1 MKLRSFP
8 LFSTESS
15 STSEITVV
23 LSNSADTVRLVS
35 NFLIC
40 LFRKKAYL
48 FKDMGLRVVLS
59 ETSNGEMD
67 LEPDYFSFANAG
79 VNRYFLRLPVE
90 EEEQIWGG
98 GEQVRKILY

>member
-1 MKLRSFP
+1 
-8 LFSTESS
+8 
-15 STSEITVV
+15 
-23 LSNSADTVRLVS
+23 
-35 NFLIC
+35 
-40 LFRKKAYL
+40 
-48 FKDMGLRVVLS
+48 MGLRVVLS